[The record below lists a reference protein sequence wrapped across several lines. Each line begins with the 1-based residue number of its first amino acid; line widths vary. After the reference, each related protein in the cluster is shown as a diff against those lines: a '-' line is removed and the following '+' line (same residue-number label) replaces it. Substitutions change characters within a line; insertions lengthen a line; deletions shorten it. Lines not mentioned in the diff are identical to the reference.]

1 MPTQQSHTLPSR
13 TSRHTSQ
20 NLAKSVPAPPEKKF
34 NFFLPSLRCFNFFA
48 SYNRHKNSWTET
60 AKTHTGQG
68 LTMTED
74 RRPAYNSGFAKKRVQ
89 WLIEHSTSYQNLC
102 WVDSLVS
109 RNPLLRKAAKRW
121 QQAEEKRQR
130 HDDNEIFAA

>member
-13 TSRHTSQ
+13 TCRHTSQ

-48 SYNRHKNSWTET
+48 TNNRHKNSWTET

-68 LTMTED
+68 FTMTKD
-74 RRPAYNSGFAKKRVQ
+74 KRPAYNMRWTSYGVQCINSSAVFQINFSAGWTVLCPEIPHEKKRNVAFPK
-89 WLIEHSTSYQNLC
+89 E
-102 WVDSLVS
+102 
-109 RNPLLRKAAKRW
+109 
-121 QQAEEKRQR
+121 
-130 HDDNEIFAA
+130 